1 MNRTAKILAVS
12 LWAGTVLGVAGGVFW
27 QRTQTGPR
35 YALEEVLWLV
45 DRDGR
50 LHGPTSAPVRAVLAR
65 WDGLGVD
72 IHSKSWSSEVF
83 LNESADPDVVAKTFR
98 LGAPVDGAHLNP
110 GPRREE

>member
-12 LWAGTVLGVAGGVFW
+12 LLAGTVLGVAGGVFW
-27 QRTQTGPR
+27 FRTQTGPR

-50 LHGPTSAPVRAVLAR
+50 LHGPASAPVQAILAH
-65 WDGLGVD
+65 WAGLGVD

-83 LNESADPDVVAKTFR
+83 LNGSADPDVVAKTFR
-98 LGAPVDGAHLNP
+98 LGVPVDGADLNP

>member
-12 LWAGTVLGVAGGVFW
+12 LLAGTILGVAGGVFW
-27 QRTQTGPR
+27 FRPQAGPR
-35 YALEEVLWLV
+35 FALEEVLWLV
-45 DRDGR
+45 DRAGR
-50 LHGPTSAPVRAVLAR
+50 LHGPASAPVQAILAR
-65 WDGLGVD
+65 WAGLGVD

-98 LGAPVDGAHLNP
+98 LGAPLDGAPLNP